1 MASKDRDADTR
12 ARTDADRERT
22 AIRGERVRERNSETA
37 NWDCQL
43 RGGRRTA
50 LDGGG
55 GTRRTTMGGKSDE
68 GGDDSPEESR
78 EERKNGMEK
87 GEGGVVACWL
97 V

>member
-1 MASKDRDADTR
+1 MQTR
-12 ARTDADRERT
+12 VRGRTPTERG
-22 AIRGERVRERNSETA
+22 RRLGGERVRERNSETA

-68 GGDDSPEESR
+68 GGEMTAPKESR